1 MKTIIKIFLLV
12 IIFIFTSTQTF
23 AVTKNGFDLSNSIID
38 KDKILSGGPSKDGI
52 PSINNPKFID
62 VKDVNYL
69 KDDDIIIGLDHNG
82 IQKAYPTRILVWHE
96 IANDTIGSLNVAITY
111 CPLCGTAMVFDRE
124 IDGKLRSFGVSGLL
138 YQSDV
143 LMYDRETNSLWSQL
157 AMKSTSGKSVGSE
170 LKWLPSQHLTWKAWK
185 TKYPHSKV
193 LSLDT
198 GYNRNYNASPYGSY
212 ISSDDVMFPVPQ
224 NRDDLSNKTWVVGVI
239 IDGIA
244 KAYDVNKLPDKKEVK
259 DTIGKINII
268 IKYDKE
274 KNHPT
279 VTTEDKKEIASV
291 LVYWFAW
298 QAFYPNTELWK

>member
-1 MKTIIKIFLLV
+1 MKTILKIFLLV

-38 KDKILSGGPSKDGI
+38 EDKILSGGPSKDGI
-52 PSINNPKFID
+52 PSINNPLFVD

-69 KDDDIIIGLDHNG
+69 KDDDIIIGLNHNG

-96 IANDTIGSLNVAITY
+96 IANDTIDTLNVAVTY

-124 IDGKLRSFGVSGLL
+124 IEGKLRSFGVSGLL

-157 AMKSTSGKSVGSE
+157 AMKSISGKSVGSE
-170 LKWLPSQHLTWKAWK
+170 LKWLPSQHLTWKAWR
-185 TKYPHSKV
+185 TKYPNSKV

-198 GYNRNYNASPYGSY
+198 GYNRNYNASPYANY
-212 ISSDDVMFPVPQ
+212 INSEDVMFPVPK

-239 IDGIA
+239 IDGVA
-244 KAYDVNKLPDKKEVK
+244 KAYDVNKLPNKTEIK
-259 DTIGKINII
+259 DTIGKTNII

-274 KNHPT
+274 KNHPS
-279 VTTEDKKEIASV
+279 VITEDKKEIASV

-298 QAFYPNTELWK
+298 QAFYPNTEIWK

>member
-1 MKTIIKIFLLV
+1 MKTILKVLLLV
-12 IIFIFTSTQTF
+12 FIFIITSTQTF

-38 KDKILSGGPSKDGI
+38 KNKILSGGPSKDGI
-52 PSINNPKFID
+52 PSIDKPKFID
-62 VKDVNYL
+62 IEDVHYL
-69 KDDDIIIGLDHNG
+69 RDDDIIIGLEHNG
-82 IQKAYPTRILVWHE
+82 IQKAYPTRILIWHE
-96 IANDTIGSLNVAITY
+96 IVNDTISTLDIAVTY
-111 CPLCGTAMVFDRE
+111 CPLCGTAMVFDRD

-157 AMKSTSGKSVGSE
+157 AMKSVSGKSVSTE
-170 LKWLPSQHLTWKAWK
+170 LKWLPSQHITWKAWR

-198 GYNRNYNASPYGSY
+198 GYNRNYYSTPYSDY
-212 ISSDDVMFPVPQ
+212 LNSDDVMFPVPK
-224 NRDDLSNKTWVVGVI
+224 NRDDLSDKTWVVGVI

-244 KAYDVNKLPDKKEVK
+244 KAYDVNKLPNKKEVK
-259 DTIGKINII
+259 DTIGKTNII

-274 KNHPT
+274 KNHPHI
-279 VTTEDKKEIASV
+279 VTEDKKEIASV

-298 QAFYPNTELWK
+298 QAFYPNTEIWK

>member
-1 MKTIIKIFLLV
+1 MKTILKILFLFIAL
-12 IIFIFTSTQTF
+12 IFASTQTF
-23 AVTKNGFDLSNSIID
+23 AVTKNGFDLSNSIISE
-38 KDKILSGGPSKDGI
+38 DKILSGGPSKDGI

-96 IANDTIGSLNVAITY
+96 IANDTIDTLKVAVTY
-111 CPLCGTAMVFDRE
+111 CPLCGTAMVFDRY
-124 IDGKLRSFGVSGLL
+124 IDDKLRSFGVSGLL

-157 AMKSTSGKSVGSE
+157 AMKSVSGKAVGSE

-185 TKYPHSKV
+185 TKYPNSKV

-198 GYNRNYNASPYGSY
+198 GYNRNYNATPYGSY
-212 ISSDDVMFPVPQ
+212 INSDDVMFPVPK

-239 IDGIA
+239 IDGVA

-259 DTIGKINII
+259 DKIGKTKII

-274 KNHPT
+274 KNHPS

-298 QAFYPNTELWK
+298 QAFYPDTELWK

>member
-1 MKTIIKIFLLV
+1 MKTILKIFFLV

-38 KDKILSGGPSKDGI
+38 ENKILSGGPSKDGI
-52 PSINNPKFID
+52 PSIDNPKFID
-62 VKDVNYL
+62 VKDVRYL

-96 IANDTIGSLNVAITY
+96 IANDTIDDLHVAVTY
-111 CPLCGTAMVFDRE
+111 CPLCGTAMVFDRD
-124 IDGKLRSFGVSGLL
+124 IDGKLISFGVSGLL

-157 AMKSTSGKSVGSE
+157 AMKSVSGKSVGSK
-170 LKWLPSQHLTWKAWK
+170 LKWLPSAHLTWKAWK
-185 TKYPHSKV
+185 TKYPNSKV

-198 GYNRNYNASPYGSY
+198 GYHRNYNATPYGNY
-212 ISSDDVMFPVPQ
+212 INSDDVMFPVPK

-239 IDGIA
+239 IDGVA
-244 KAYDVNKLPDKKEVK
+244 KAYDISKLPDKKEIK
-259 DTIGKINII
+259 DKIGKTQII

-274 KNHPT
+274 KNHPKITT
-279 VTTEDKKEIASV
+279 VDKKEVASV

-298 QAFYPNTELWK
+298 QAFYPNTELLK

>member
-1 MKTIIKIFLLV
+1 MQTILKILLLV

-23 AVTKNGFDLSNSIID
+23 AATKNGFDLSNSIISE
-38 KDKILSGGPSKDGI
+38 DKILSGGPSKDGI
-52 PSINNPKFID
+52 PSIDKPKFID
-62 VKDVNYL
+62 IKDVHYL
-69 KDDDIIIGLDHNG
+69 RDEDIIIGLNHNG

-96 IANDTIGSLNVAITY
+96 IANDTIDTLNVAVTY

-124 IDGKLRSFGVSGLL
+124 IEGKLRSFGVSGLL

-157 AMKSTSGKSVGSE
+157 AMKSISGKSVGSE

-185 TKYPHSKV
+185 TKYPNSKV

-198 GYNRNYNASPYGSY
+198 GYNRNYNASPYANY
-212 ISSDDVMFPVPQ
+212 INSEDVMFPVPK

-239 IDGIA
+239 IDGVA

-259 DTIGKINII
+259 DTIGKTNII

-274 KNHPT
+274 KNHPS
-279 VTTEDKKEIASV
+279 VITEDKKEIASV

-298 QAFYPNTELWK
+298 QAFYPNTEIWK